1 MKYRQ
6 RFMKI
11 ANFFYCRYS
20 AKGGWTFTI
29 VSPVVH
35 YVLEVHN
42 SDALWLNEIFTYK
55 SFQILPMVT
64 WAEFHTITINFK
76 WKMEASKSLKLQQ
89 HGMGL
94 MGHMGLMVRCHSR
107 TPLMEVTTVE
117 AIMLDNNKEESF
129 VRSLSEQDFKIKN
142 IFFCDRKILYV
153 WSWSVEDEEKK
164 KIPLNSCAICQCAF
178 CSNDI

>member
-11 ANFFYCRYS
+11 ANFFYCHYS
-20 AKGGWTFTI
+20 TKGGWTFTI

-89 HGMGL
+89 HEMGL
-94 MGHMGLMVRCHSR
+94 MGHMGLTVRCHSR

-142 IFFCDRKILYV
+142 IFFVIVRSYMCDHDQWKMK
-153 WSWSVEDEEKK
+153 KK